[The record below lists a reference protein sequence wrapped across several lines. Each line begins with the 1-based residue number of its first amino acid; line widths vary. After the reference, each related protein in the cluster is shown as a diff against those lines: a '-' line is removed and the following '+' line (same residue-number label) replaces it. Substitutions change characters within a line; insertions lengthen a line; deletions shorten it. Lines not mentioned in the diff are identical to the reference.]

1 MNMYLK
7 YRISITLVG
16 LALLANPLVVPALAQ
31 QQVTPNSTP
40 QPTTSATD
48 TDDTLPI
55 NEEEEA
61 QQELS
66 ASDEELE
73 QLLNEDVIEEV
84 PLTEEELRVESQDT
98 SGATAPAAGATA
110 INYRERAVRAALRQ
124 AGYKETPVNCN
135 KFSRYFGRGCQKW
148 CADFVSWAFDSTG
161 NKDKKLPWKNPSAV
175 ASILAWAKNTNH
187 LLKRTDKPQR
197 GDIFLIRK
205 IKNGKV
211 LASHTGLIVSV
222 SSDGKTFVTVEGNTS
237 NKVMKRRLR
246 SSNYQFVRV
255 PNKAL

>member
-1 MNMYLK
+1 MHLK
-7 YRISITLVG
+7 SRISATVAG
-16 LALLANPLVVPALAQ
+16 VALLAGTVVVPALAQ
-31 QQVTPNSTP
+31 QQVTPIPTP
-40 QPTTSATD
+40 QPTTSAPD

-84 PLTEEELRVESQDT
+84 PLTEDDLTVESQDT
-98 SGATAPAAGATA
+98 GGATAPAASAAA

-135 KFSRYFGRGCQKW
+135 QFSRYFGKRCQFW

-161 NKDKKLPWKNPSAV
+161 NKDKKLPWKNPSSV
-175 ASILAWAKNTNH
+175 ASILEWAKNTNH

-205 IKNGKV
+205 IKDGKV

-222 SSDGKTFVTVEGNTS
+222 ASDGKTFVTVEGNTS

-246 SSNYQFVRV
+246 SSNYRFVRV
-255 PNKAL
+255 PNKPL

>member
-1 MNMYLK
+1 MHLK
-7 YRISITLVG
+7 SRISATVAG
-16 LALLANPLVVPALAQ
+16 VALLAGTVVVPALAQ
-31 QQVTPNSTP
+31 QKVTPSSTP
-40 QPTTSATD
+40 QPTTSASD

-84 PLTEEELRVESQDT
+84 PLTEDDLTVESQDT
-98 SGATAPAAGATA
+98 GGATAPAARAAA
-110 INYRERAVRAALRQ
+110 INYRERAVRKALGQ
-124 AGYKETPVNCN
+124 VGYKETSVNCN
-135 KFSRYFGRGCQKW
+135 KFSGYFGKGCQAW
-148 CADFVSWAFDSTG
+148 CANFVSWAFDFTG

-175 ASILAWAKNTNH
+175 VSILAWAKNTNH
-187 LLKRTDKPQR
+187 LLKPTDKPQR

-205 IKNGKV
+205 IKDGKV
-211 LASHTGLIVSV
+211 LASHTGLVVSV

-237 NKVMKRRLR
+237 NKVMKRRLPR
-246 SSNYQFVRV
+246 SNYRFVRV